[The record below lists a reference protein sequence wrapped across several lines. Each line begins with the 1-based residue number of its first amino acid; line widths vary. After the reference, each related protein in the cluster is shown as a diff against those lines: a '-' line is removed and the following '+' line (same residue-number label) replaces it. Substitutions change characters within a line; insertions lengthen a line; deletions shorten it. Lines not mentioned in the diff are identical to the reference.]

1 LLAVVANIRFI
12 GMVLDTRKIY
22 IDAVI
27 VGKRKA
33 ITANGKILAKA
44 GLRITKL

>member
-33 ITANGKILAKA
+33 ITANDSSVAEVGDY
-44 GLRITKL
+44 